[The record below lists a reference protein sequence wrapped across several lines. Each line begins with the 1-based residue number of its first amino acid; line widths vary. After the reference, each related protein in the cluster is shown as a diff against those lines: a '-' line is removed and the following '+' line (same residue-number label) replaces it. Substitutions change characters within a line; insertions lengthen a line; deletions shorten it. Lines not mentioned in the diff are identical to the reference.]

1 MLKIVCWKKVLYSFQ
16 KKNLWPETSETATHC
31 ICFYQKDMIVPLFN
45 VTSMI
50 MRSLGPGPLRESPSS
65 KLVGTGV
72 PPLAFEFGELDLLSR
87 VGVGQGVRLG
97 LLRRVLTVRVTTP
110 FFSCWKGGKSH
121 PLMLDGKSRNPRNF
135 LFPMT
140 VKMIQRNGPEMNSLE
155 IIFLW
160 GFMHCYRCFWGW
172 LSSLPWRSEWPAG
185 AWGLGETLH
194 WPPISHHLKSGERN
208 VTSNKNEKRK
218 SSCHNHMAPEL
229 HLLWWQLFQVH

>member
-1 MLKIVCWKKVLYSFQ
+1 MVNGLHLYSAFTD
-16 KKNLWPETSETATHC
+16 PMATKALY
-31 ICFYQKDMIVPLFN
+31 ILIIPLFN

-72 PPLAFEFGELDLLSR
+72 PPLAFEFGELDLLRR

-121 PLMLDGKSRNPRNF
+121 PLMLVGINTLDFQGIAFHK
-135 LFPMT
+135 
-140 VKMIQRNGPEMNSLE
+140 IIHRNGPEMKSLDL
-155 IIFLW
+155 ILLW
-160 GFMHCYRCFWGW
+160 GFMHSYRCFWGW

-185 AWGLGETLH
+185 AWALGETLH

-208 VTSNKNEKRK
+208 VTSKKKLK
-218 SSCHNHMAPEL
+218 SY
-229 HLLWWQLFQVH
+229 HLLWWQLFQVY